1 MQYKQDRNMKKKRKN
16 KKIKKRKEKKKKEK
30 GRRQNFVEVEATKKA
45 ESNVVFIEYKDWYL

>member
-1 MQYKQDRNMKKKRKN
+1 MSQSSVAIQARQEYE
-16 KKIKKRKEKKKKEK
+16 KEKEKEK